1 MKRKMVKVKGG
12 TEMDCTPLFKNARAA
27 GLKLRMLDE
36 AAVNKALLRVA
47 DAAVENTKFLLA
59 ENARDLELMDKSNPN
74 YDRLLLTAER
84 IAAIAS
90 DIRNVAGLPSP
101 LGRVLSSETRPNGLK
116 ISRVSVPFGTIGIIY
131 EARPNVT
138 FDVFSLCLKSG
149 NVCILKG
156 GSDAI
161 HSNTAIV
168 RIIKAV
174 LEENGINTDVIT
186 LLPAGRSET
195 EQLLNAWDYIDLIIP
210 RGSRGLIDYVRENAT
225 VPVIETGA
233 GICHTYFD
241 EYGDAEKGRVII
253 NNAKTRRVS
262 VCNALDCLIMH
273 KDRMPD
279 LPRLVG
285 LCADRQVEIYAD
297 DDSYNAL
304 EGKYPA
310 KLLKKATPDSFGTEF
325 LSYKMA
331 VKTVDSIEE
340 ALEHIATYGS
350 KHSEAIISEN
360 NSRIILFNKS
370 VDASSVYSNTSTA
383 FTDGAQFGLGAE
395 IGISTQKL
403 HARGPM
409 ALEALTT
416 YKWIIEGDGQVR
428 N

>member
-1 MKRKMVKVKGG
+1 MNCTGILKKAKIAGIKLGMVEEELINK
-12 TEMDCTPLFKNARAA
+12 TL
-27 GLKLRMLDE
+27 LKI
-36 AAVNKALLRVA
+36 A
-47 DAAVENTKFLLA
+47 DTAVEQTELLLA
-59 ENARDLELMDKSNPN
+59 ENRKDLDRMDKANPN
-74 YDRLLLTAER
+74 YDRLMLTADR
-84 IAAIAS
+84 ISGIAS
-90 DIRNVAGLPSP
+90 DLRNVAQLPTP
-101 LGRVLSSETRPNGLK
+101 VGRIISESTMPNGLSM
-116 ISRVSVPFGTIGIIY
+116 SRITVPFGVIGIIY

-138 FDVFSLCLKSG
+138 FDVFSLCIKSG
-149 NVCILKG
+149 NACILKG

-161 HSNTAIV
+161 NSNVAIV
-168 RIIKAV
+168 NLIKGV
-174 LEENGINTDVIT
+174 LRQTGVDEDVIA

-195 EQLLNAWDYIDLIIP
+195 RQLLNAREYIDLLIP
-210 RGSRGLIDYVRENAT
+210 RGSRSLIDFVRDNAS

-241 EYGDAEKGRVII
+241 EFGNKETGKIVI

-262 VCNALDCLIMH
+262 VCNALDSVIIHRSRLE
-273 KDRMPD
+273 D
-279 LPRLVG
+279 LAYIVS
-285 LCADRQVEIYAD
+285 LCANSDVEIYAD
-297 DDSYNAL
+297 PKAYRAL
-304 EGKYPA
+304 KGFYPDN
-310 KLLKKATPDSFGTEF
+310 LLKKADAKSFGTEF

-340 ALEHIATYGS
+340 AIAHISRYGS

-360 NSRIILFNKS
+360 NSRINLFNKS

-416 YKWIIEGDGQVR
+416 YKWLIKGNGQIR
-428 N
+428 K